1 MIDYVKRKWQFLL
14 TVIILPILLLF
25 SCGGMGISSDITQVD
40 ETCIILSEDASD
52 WIGCQPACPNP
63 AGQLTKF
70 TYPIPQASFVE
81 VKVFSKSFSGGIV
94 GNLVQTLVSTNQEAG
109 LHQVIWSLK
118 DSNGRDLGNG
128 LYRVRFFAD
137 GELFCEGD
145 VQIRR

>member
-1 MIDYVKRKWQFLL
+1 MIW
-14 TVIILPILLLF
+14 ILLLF
-25 SCGGMGISSDITQVD
+25 PLILSCGNGLGVSGDITQVD
-40 ETCIILSEDASD
+40 EACIILSEDASD

-70 TYPIPQASFVE
+70 TYPIPQSSFVE

-94 GNLVQTLVSTNQEAG
+94 GNLVQTLVLTNQAAG

-145 VQIRR
+145 VQILR